1 MTEASPSLTSAILTG
16 PETKVAA
23 LITWSYGDPMAIYEI
38 DGMAPR
44 IDPSAYVH
52 PDSVV
57 IGNVTIGAESTI
69 WPGAVLRGDYGVI
82 TIGARTSI
90 QDGSVIHATAEHA
103 TTVGDGCV
111 IGHLA
116 HLEGCVLEDDSLV
129 GSGSV
134 VLHRAVIGYGAT
146 VGANAVVTNDMT
158 VPAEALAV
166 GVPAVIKEGR
176 SSLVFNQG
184 AAALYVANGKR
195 YKTTLVRLDT

>member
-1 MTEASPSLTSAILTG
+1 
-16 PETKVAA
+16 
-23 LITWSYGDPMAIYEI
+23 MAIYEI

-52 PDSVV
+52 PDAVV

-111 IGHLA
+111 VGHLV
-116 HLEGCVLEDDSLV
+116 HLEGCTLENDCLA

-134 VLHRAVIGYGAT
+134 ILHRSVIGQGAT
-146 VGANAVVTNDMT
+146 VGANAVVTNDLV
-158 VPAEALAV
+158 VPAGALAV
-166 GVPAVIKEGR
+166 GVPAVIKEGK
-176 SSLVFNQG
+176 SSPVFIEM
-184 AAALYVANGKR
+184 AAALYVSNGKR
-195 YKTTLVRLDT
+195 YATGLVRLDPPAVSQ